1 MTYKAHG
8 HRVTLEPIKEE
19 GETVSNGIIIPS
31 TASTNWP
38 RAKVLSVGHAD
49 IDLNVGD
56 IVLYEPYRVSELA
69 SGVII
74 VPSEA
79 IIATVII

>member
-1 MTYKAHG
+1 MAYKAHG

-19 GETVSNGIIIPS
+19 GEAVSNGIIIPS

-38 RAKVLSVGHAD
+38 RATVLSVGHTA
-49 IDLNVGD
+49 IDLKVGD
-56 IVLYEPYRVSELA
+56 VVLYDSYRVSELA
-69 SGVII
+69 NGVII